1 VDQWD
6 LLCVNTWRCKRWPT
20 QAPAAKTRIVMA
32 AGRVFLESSGL
43 TAAHGR
49 IGMVSLSI
57 YDAEYVARKTIGPPP
72 PI

>member
-1 VDQWD
+1 
-6 LLCVNTWRCKRWPT
+6 
-20 QAPAAKTRIVMA
+20 MA

-43 TAAHGR
+43 TAARGR

-57 YDAEYVARKTIGPPP
+57 AGAEYVGRKTIGPPP